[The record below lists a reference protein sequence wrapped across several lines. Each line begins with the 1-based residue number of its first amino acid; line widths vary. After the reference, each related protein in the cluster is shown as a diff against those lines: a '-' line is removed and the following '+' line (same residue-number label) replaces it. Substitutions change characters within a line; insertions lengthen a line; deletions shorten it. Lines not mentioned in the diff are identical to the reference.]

1 MGKGVTE
8 GRVYLA
14 ITLMVILFLVLR
26 TGQIKRVVVIQSLIN
41 RYETRL
47 PFYSFSPLFSLAWLT
62 CLVAGG
68 RKMVVGWLVGWLAGY
83 SASSG

>member
-47 PFYSFSPLFSLAWLT
+47 PFLPFRLYSLLP
-62 CLVAGG
+62 G
-68 RKMVVGWLVGWLAGY
+68 
-83 SASSG
+83 